1 MRIRILFFII
11 AILLLSLPSLSFAQ
25 DVFKEGAMPDTYATC
40 DQCGFC
46 VPPGAEPTTD
56 AWKNSRVPGDW
67 PTCAK
72 CIYSNIVGTNPQS
85 ADAFNGDTLKV
96 IDKATYL
103 PPKTDSGK
111 HYTGLGC
118 FSTNVSGG
126 FTTQGAA
133 GSVAQTLFNFLFG
146 ITGSLSFLYLMYG
159 GFIYM
164 TSQANPERLAF
175 GKRIVSN
182 AIIAVIFSA
191 TALTLINIIAS
202 GFLKIPGFG

>member
-1 MRIRILFFII
+1 MRSRLLLFFLTII
-11 AILLLSLPSLSFAQ
+11 FLFCSSIAHAE
-25 DVFKEGAMPDTYATC
+25 DVYRDSISTIYATC

-46 VPPGAEPTTD
+46 VPSGQDPTSD
-56 AWKNSRVPGDW
+56 AWKNARVPGDW
-67 PTCAK
+67 PACAK
-72 CIYSNIVGTNPQS
+72 CLYTSIVGADPQS
-85 ADAFNGDTLKV
+85 SDAYKGDTLKIV
-96 IDKATYL
+96 DSVSYL
-103 PPKTDSGK
+103 PPSTDKGK

-118 FSTNVSGG
+118 FGTDVAGG
-126 FTTQGAA
+126 FTSQGAA
-133 GSVAQTLFNFLFG
+133 GSVVQTLFNFLFG

-182 AIIAVIFSA
+182 AIIAVIFTAS
-191 TALTLINIIAS
+191 ALTLINIIAS